1 MRVRAVP
8 KEKIRSVQ
16 EEDWIDR
23 SRSPYAEGETLWVPV
38 KDDAAFD
45 RVIPKKRRY
54 KGRGFFI
61 IGEIAVIHGD
71 KPARL
76 EVEEIVQFRQPRGVL
91 WIESLNE
98 MTRTPSTE
106 VLWGEVGKVRH
117 QENGY
122 IYHLDPR
129 KVMFS
134 QGNRVEKIRMATL
147 VRDSDCVERVADMF
161 AGIGYFTI
169 PIAGS
174 GGHVH
179 AMEINPV
186 AFDYLKQN
194 VLVNGLSDF
203 VTVSLGDCK
212 ELLSGI
218 YNRILMG
225 HFDAINYLPAA
236 LEHVEVGSTIHVHSI
251 GSVENKISEMCKSA
265 GFSATIIVHKVK
277 KYRPHDWH
285 VVQDVTLQ

>member
-8 KEKIRSVQ
+8 KEKIRSIQ

-45 RVIPKKRRY
+45 RVIPKRARY
-54 KGRGFFI
+54 KGRGFFM
-61 IGEIAVIHGD
+61 IGEIAVIHGE
-71 KPARL
+71 KPTHS
-76 EVEEIVQFRQPRGVL
+76 EVEEMVQFRQPQGLL
-91 WIESLNE
+91 WIESLNDV
-98 MTRTPSTE
+98 TRTPSTE
-106 VLWGEVGKVRH
+106 VLWGDVGEVRH
-117 QENGY
+117 RENGY
-122 IYHLDPR
+122 TFILDPR
-129 KVMFS
+129 RVMFS
-134 QGNRVEKIRMATL
+134 QGNRVEKMRLATL
-147 VRDSDCVERVADMF
+147 VRDSDCEERIADMF

-194 VLVNGLSDF
+194 VLVNGLSDH
-203 VTVSLGDCK
+203 VLTSLGDCK
-212 ELLSGI
+212 DLLSGI
-218 YNRILMG
+218 YERIIMG
-225 HFDAINYLPAA
+225 HFNAILFLPVA
-236 LEHVEVGSTIHVHSI
+236 LEYVETGSTIHVHSI
-251 GSVENKISEMCKSA
+251 GSVENQIREMCESA
-265 GFSATIIVHKVK
+265 GFSPTIIVHKVK

-285 VVQDVTLQ
+285 VVQDVTLA